1 MIVGEV
7 FLAILFGY
15 DGDESEVVAPHKKSQ
30 VVIVAMSEE
39 GATRQRLVE
48 KRRRKFA
55 DIVSALLFG
64 YNGSKGEVVGPHEK
78 SQLIS
83 VEISNEGTM
92 HQRNVVGLRRK
103 LADMLLAIC
112 LGTMETRARL
122 SINTRRRS

>member
-1 MIVGEV
+1 M
-7 FLAILFGY
+7 LA
-15 DGDESEVVAPHKKSQ
+15 V
-30 VVIVAMSEE
+30 
-39 GATRQRLVE
+39 
-48 KRRRKFA
+48 
-55 DIVSALLFG
+55 LFG
-64 YNGSKGEVVGPHEK
+64 YNRSEGEVVGPHEK

-83 VEISNEGTM
+83 VEISKEGTV